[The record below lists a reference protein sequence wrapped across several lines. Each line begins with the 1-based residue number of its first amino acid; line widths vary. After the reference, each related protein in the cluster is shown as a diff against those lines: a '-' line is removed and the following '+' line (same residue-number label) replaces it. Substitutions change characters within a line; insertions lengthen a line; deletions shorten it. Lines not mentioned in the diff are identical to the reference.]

1 MAPRDIAILMLC
13 CVGWAGNFLM
23 IAWAAGANGV
33 PPLMMAAVRAAM
45 VVAIMSPFL
54 LRARP
59 PNFGRMMMVCVFV
72 GPLHLAFLYTG
83 LQTASGAGGAIV
95 SQMLI
100 PMATVLSV
108 VFLKERIGWR
118 RSLAIAGAFAGT
130 MVMLWEPGALSLD
143 IGLSLVLLAYMSLA
157 VGSVMMRTLGE
168 MDWRLYVAWMAM
180 LVVVVMGAA
189 TFAFEADHAEVVR
202 TKAVPLFAS
211 SVYAA
216 LIVSVFAHGQYFRL
230 LTRYP
235 VNAVIPLTL
244 LVPVLAVGL
253 SLVLLGEVP
262 GVRALVGAA
271 VILPCVYVIAKRGGP
286 PMETRSHD

>member
-1 MAPRDIAILMLC
+1 MAPRDILILMLC
-13 CVGWAGNFLM
+13 CVGWAGNFLI

-33 PPLMMAAVRAAM
+33 PPLMMAAVRAAL

-54 LRARP
+54 FRARP
-59 PNFGRMMMVCVFV
+59 PNFARMMAVCFFV

-130 MVMLWEPGALSLD
+130 MVMLWEPGALSPD
-143 IGLSLVLLAYMSLA
+143 VGLTLILMAYVSMA

-168 MDWRLYVAWMAM
+168 MDWRVYVAWMAV
-180 LVVVVMGAA
+180 LVLAVMGAA
-189 TFAFEADHAEVVR
+189 TLAFEADHLVVVQ
-202 TKAVPLFAS
+202 TKAVPLFVS
-211 SVYAA
+211 SIYAA
-216 LIVSVFAHGQYFRL
+216 VAISVFAHGQYFRL

-235 VNAVIPLTL
+235 VNDVIPLTL

-253 SLVLLGEVP
+253 SVVFLGEVP

-271 VILPCVYVIAKRGGP
+271 VILPCVYVIAKRGVP
-286 PMETRSHD
+286 EKAVDHE